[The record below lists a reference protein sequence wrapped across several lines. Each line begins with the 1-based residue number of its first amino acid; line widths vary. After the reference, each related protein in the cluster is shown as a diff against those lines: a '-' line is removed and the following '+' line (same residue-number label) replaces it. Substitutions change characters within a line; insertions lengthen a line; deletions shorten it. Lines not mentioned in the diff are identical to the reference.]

1 MAVCPKCGSSDIA
14 LRRDTNINW
23 GRAIVGW
30 AAFGVVGGAV
40 AGVTGE
46 DRNAVACLDCGA
58 SWRPADIFS
67 VIQTVKDATGVTLD
81 LSLEKHRFFL
91 ERFISE
97 LSPYMDL
104 EIAKA
109 KEKSNKIIM
118 EGKAASIGP
127 GFKNALNFA
136 ILSLFVAIVLGF
148 WLRINGFLVLVIS
161 FIVFVF
167 CLMVGKLDD
176 TDNGWSPETQIKKSE
191 KEAATVIDAAKQ
203 EIKDKIAAFS
213 SKYSL

>member
-58 SWRPADIFS
+58 SWLPSNIFS

-97 LSPYMDL
+97 LSPYIDL

-118 EGKAASIGP
+118 EGKVDGTGWRAGCIT
-127 GFKNALNFA
+127 ALISTF
-136 ILSLFVAIVLGF
+136 ILIPMGLSVGMPVMFMLVV
-148 WLRINGFLVLVIS
+148 VLV
-161 FIVFVF
+161 VAVF
-167 CLMVGKLDD
+167 CLVAGQINDRE
-176 TDNGWSPETQIKKSE
+176 NGWSLEAQIKKSE
-191 KEAATVIDAAKQ
+191 KEAAAVIDAAKQ
-203 EIKDKIAAFS
+203 EIKNKIAAFS
-213 SKYSL
+213 SKYFL

>member
-1 MAVCPKCGSSDIA
+1 MAFCPKCGSSDIA

-67 VIQTVKDATGVTLD
+67 IIQTVKDSTGITLD

-97 LSPYMDL
+97 LSPYIDL
-104 EIAKA
+104 EISKA

-127 GFKNALNFA
+127 GFKNAFNFA
-136 ILSLFVAIVLGF
+136 IVSLFFTIGIGSWF
-148 WLRINGFLVLVIS
+148 RIDGFLVFVIS
-161 FIVFVF
+161 FIVFVL
-167 CLMVGKLDD
+167 CLLVGKLDD
-176 TDNGWSPETQIKKSE
+176 TDNNWSPEAQIKKSE

-203 EIKDKIAAFS
+203 EIKNKIVSFS
-213 SKYSL
+213 SKYFL

>member
-30 AAFGVVGGAV
+30 VAFGVVGGAV

-46 DRNAVACLDCGA
+46 DRNTVACLDCGA
-58 SWRPADIFS
+58 SWRPADVFS
-67 VIQTVKDATGVTLD
+67 IIQTVKDATGVTLD

-97 LSPYMDL
+97 LSPYIDL
-104 EIAKA
+104 EISKA

-118 EGKAASIGP
+118 EGKSDGPGLRVGCIAAIFLPFIVAAGAASAIGIYGIP
-127 GFKNALNFA
+127 A
-136 ILSLFVAIVLGF
+136 
-148 WLRINGFLVLVIS
+148 LVLW
-161 FIVFVF
+161 FIIFVL
-167 CLMVGKLDD
+167 CLAAGIIYDKS
-176 TDNGWSPETQIKKSE
+176 NGWSLSAQVKKSE

-203 EIKDKIAAFS
+203 EIKNKIAAFS
-213 SKYSL
+213 SKHSL